1 MRGETR
7 EKRVGRI
14 DSTAIAWV
22 DCEDGE
28 MVTVDRCGDGRG
40 QSLRQGAGQEH
51 EGAGYLLAVL

>member
-1 MRGETR
+1 M
-7 EKRVGRI
+7 GRI

>member
-28 MVTVDRCGDGRG
+28 MVTVDRCGDGQG